1 VSGWPRPAR
10 PRTPI
15 LTAIGVVVIW
25 WVVAHNGGAG
35 WVQFV
40 GDLVFGTLLVGIV
53 GAAVVV
59 GRVRM
64 AVRAAPA
71 DAVAGRPVEV
81 HVVASARVR
90 VRPVDPPGN
99 EAFVGPT
106 SRRGRVDVVTLV
118 PTRRGVHQTVTLDV
132 ASAAPFA
139 LQWWTRRVTL
149 ALPRE
154 LHVSPRRGRPDRPS
168 SRSNEQRGA
177 IVVRPRADT
186 GLPRGA
192 RPYRSGDTRHR
203 VHWRATAHAGVL
215 MVKDVE
221 RPAGQQVVV
230 VDLPANPEEAERVAE
245 RALGTIVALLADD
258 ATVLLQTR
266 EPSGTVTA
274 SVGDRRAAG
283 RRLARAVGPVDPR
296 TAATEP

>member
-15 LTAIGVVVIW
+15 LTAVAVVVIW

-40 GDLVFGTLLVGIV
+40 GDLVFGTLLVGVV
-53 GAAVVV
+53 GPGVVV

-64 AVRAAPA
+64 EVRDAPA
-71 DAVAGRPVEV
+71 DAVAGRPVDV
-81 HVVASARVR
+81 HVVASGRVR
-90 VRPVDPPGN
+90 VRPVEPPGS
-99 EAFVGPT
+99 EAFVGPAG
-106 SRRGRVDVVTLV
+106 RRGRVDVVTLV
-118 PTRRGVHQTVTLDV
+118 PTRRGVHQTVTMDV

-139 LQWWTRRVTL
+139 LQWWTRRLTL
-149 ALPRE
+149 ALPQE
-154 LHVSPRRGRPDRPS
+154 LHVSPRRGRPDRRRP
-168 SRSNEQRGA
+168 RSHEQQGA

-192 RPYRSGDTRHR
+192 RPYRSGDTRHQ
-203 VHWRATAHAGVL
+203 VHWRATAHAGAL

-230 VDLPANPEEAERVAE
+230 VDLPADPDEAEHVAE
-245 RALGTIVALLADD
+245 RALGTVVALLADD
-258 ATVLLQTR
+258 ASVLLQTQER
-266 EPSGTVTA
+266 SGPVTA
-274 SVGDRRAAG
+274 SVSDRRAAG
-283 RRLARAVGPVDPR
+283 RRLARSVPRVDP
-296 TAATEP
+296 TPAAET